1 MNNMNGAATKE
12 QILKS
17 IADQVD
23 EVLED
28 NSKKTKL
35 AEARKAAKTALVAY
49 ICELINVDPD
59 HIDDATFNSIDS
71 FFDQFEAGICARG
84 EDDKGKW
91 RLIHDFL
98 VKYNLMRPGEEK
110 LLVFLSFLFASWQH
124 KNSVA

>member
-1 MNNMNGAATKE
+1 MNNDILTINSATLVDAIKNGATKE

-17 IADQVD
+17 ITAKVD

-35 AEARKAAKTALVAY
+35 MEARKAAKTALVAY

-71 FFDQFEAGICARG
+71 IFDQFEAAFAPRK
-84 EDDKGKW
+84 EKNNSV
-91 RLIHDFL
+91 LQDFL
-98 VKYNLMRPGEEK
+98 VKYNLI
-110 LLVFLSFLFASWQH
+110 
-124 KNSVA
+124 

>member
-1 MNNMNGAATKE
+1 MNNDILTINNAALVEAINNGATKE

-17 IADQVD
+17 IADKV
-23 EVLED
+23 EEALED

-71 FFDQFEAGICARG
+71 IFNQFEAAFAPR
-84 EDDKGKW
+84 EKKKESSA
-91 RLIHDFL
+91 LQDFL
-98 VKYNLMRPGEEK
+98 VKYNLI
-110 LLVFLSFLFASWQH
+110 
-124 KNSVA
+124 

>member
-17 IADQVD
+17 IAAQVD

-84 EDDKGKW
+84 EDDKGK
-91 RLIHDFL
+91 
-98 VKYNLMRPGEEK
+98 
-110 LLVFLSFLFASWQH
+110 
-124 KNSVA
+124 

>member
-17 IADQVD
+17 IAAKV
-23 EVLED
+23 EEALED

-35 AEARKAAKTALVAY
+35 MEARKAAKTALVAY

-59 HIDDATFNSIDS
+59 HIDDATFSSIDS

-84 EDDKGKW
+84 EDDKGK
-91 RLIHDFL
+91 
-98 VKYNLMRPGEEK
+98 
-110 LLVFLSFLFASWQH
+110 
-124 KNSVA
+124 